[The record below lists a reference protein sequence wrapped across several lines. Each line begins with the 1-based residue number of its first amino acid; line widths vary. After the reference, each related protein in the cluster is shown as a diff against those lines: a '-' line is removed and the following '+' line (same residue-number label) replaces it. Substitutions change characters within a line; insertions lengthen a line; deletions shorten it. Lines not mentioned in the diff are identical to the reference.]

1 MTVVFILLWTSE
13 GVIKP
18 ESAAGEEL
26 VHVGECSTTVA
37 NRDCGAGRT
46 SRLSDNSDLAAYCSN
61 IQMLQCESTYRSP
74 PLYCRKYNHILL
86 ETLNVMEIW

>member
-37 NRDCGAGRT
+37 NCHPRRW
-46 SRLSDNSDLAAYCSN
+46 SWSN
-61 IQMLQCESTYRSP
+61 LKAQ
-74 PLYCRKYNHILL
+74 
-86 ETLNVMEIW
+86 

>member
-1 MTVVFILLWTSE
+1 MSLNQNLQQVKNWFMWENVVPLLLTA
-13 GVIKP
+13 I
-18 ESAAGEEL
+18 
-26 VHVGECSTTVA
+26 
-37 NRDCGAGRT
+37 RDGGAGRT

-86 ETLNVMEIW
+86 ETLNVMEIR